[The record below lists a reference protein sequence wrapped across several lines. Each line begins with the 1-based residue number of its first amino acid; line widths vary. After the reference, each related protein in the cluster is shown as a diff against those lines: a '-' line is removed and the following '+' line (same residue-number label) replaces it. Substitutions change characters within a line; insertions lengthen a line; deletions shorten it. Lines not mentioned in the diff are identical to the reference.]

1 MVDFTLN
8 SAFSFETLA
17 PALLGAKIKNA
28 KLISILGYTK
38 AVQFFNP
45 IAQHAN
51 IYPNLPAG
59 TNKDLSKY
67 TFYEFETENG
77 EIKYLAKEWI
87 NLNTVE
93 LVSGTTTRI
102 TIYNTSINDQQKIR
116 DWLLSAGHSSFNVE
130 TID

>member
-8 SAFSFETLA
+8 STFSFETLA

-45 IAQHAN
+45 NAQHAN

-59 TNKDLSKY
+59 VSKDLTKY

-77 EIKYLAKEWI
+77 ELKYLAKEWI

-116 DWLLSAGHSSFNVE
+116 EYLLSAGHSSFNIEIV
-130 TID
+130 D